1 MPRASQWMH
10 GRRPPISVSPTA
22 SASEKID
29 RRFGAGDTGTL
40 EALADG
46 LDPWLHAAG
55 FEPIEALDEVL
66 C

>member
-1 MPRASQWMH
+1 M
-10 GRRPPISVSPTA
+10 SPTA